1 MRPSRHQKAAMPDPT
16 PARVRKRKSE
26 VSEEGAADKPHA
38 CSHCGKRFGALAA
51 MWGHQSRCAARSQN
65 LNLEPHPFDRPKTA
79 GKVSRTLCGRRRNR
93 DKSNMPVFSATGV
106 ERMGLGLCRV
116 PMAANLPH
124 GVKSHDVVSFT

>member
-1 MRPSRHQKAAMPDPT
+1 MRPSRHLKAAMPDPT

-79 GKVSRTLCGRRRNR
+79 GKVGRTLCDSSRNR
-93 DKSNMPVFSATGV
+93 TSQPVTSAEGV
-106 ERMGLGLCRV
+106 ERTILGLGRT
-116 PMAANLPH
+116 PNGNKFAH
-124 GVKSHDVVSFT
+124 GVKTHDVVAASR